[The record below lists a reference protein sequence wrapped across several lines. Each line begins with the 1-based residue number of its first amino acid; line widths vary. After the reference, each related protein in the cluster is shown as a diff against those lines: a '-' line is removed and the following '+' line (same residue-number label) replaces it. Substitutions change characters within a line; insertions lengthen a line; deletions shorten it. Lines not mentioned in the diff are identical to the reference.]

1 MMKTISKQQLG
12 VTFGGFIMILII
24 LAGVAIFAMKLIPSY
39 MEYGEIQKTLE
50 AIVHDPEMQT
60 ASIKEIKDSFSK
72 RANIMNDV
80 SSVNPDDL
88 VISKDGG
95 VLSLSAS
102 YSKKIPLVG
111 NVSLF
116 IEFKPSAPK

>member
-1 MMKTISKQQLG
+1 MKTLNKQGGLTMSG
-12 VTFGGFIMILII
+12 FLTFVIL
-24 LAGVAIFAMKLIPSY
+24 LVAVAIFGMKLIPAY
-39 MEYGEIQKTLE
+39 IEYGEIQKSMT

-60 ASIKEIKDSFSK
+60 ATIKEIKDSFSK

-102 YSKKIPLVG
+102 YSKKIPLAG
-111 NVSLF
+111 NVSFL
-116 IEFKPSAPK
+116 IEFNPSASK